1 MQVKASSSQHK
12 SIASSLIENLAV
24 LILKTRLARYDEV
37 KVKVDASPLGL
48 IQGKIDGVTIQ
59 GTDWASPVA
68 LTSRSLYF
76 SLGLTQ
82 IDYTA
87 LLMERRISLRS
98 PKPQG
103 QARILF
109 SPNDFGN
116 FLRHPLFQAATKRAV
131 QGGPFNFDGSSVSI
145 EEGSVLF
152 TGTWRGETYDL
163 CLMPNQPEEGEK
175 KVRLTAR
182 GRRSKEKDAI
192 VSSDL
197 ASFFNEL
204 LIDLQG
210 VQLRFLSMDVIRSSS
225 SDRQDPLLLEMKL
238 KASLV
243 EVPPIDVEF

>member
-1 MQVKASSSQHK
+1 MQVKASSSQQN

-37 KVKVDASPLGL
+37 KVKVDASPFGL
-48 IQGKIDGVTIQ
+48 IQGKIEGVTIQ

-87 LLMERRISLRS
+87 LLMERRISLLP

-116 FLRHPLFQAATKRAV
+116 FLRHPLFQAAAQRAV
-131 QGGPFNFDGSSVSI
+131 QGGPFNFDGSSVRI
-145 EEGSVLF
+145 EEGSALF

-163 CLMPNQPEEGEK
+163 CLMPNQSEDGN

-182 GRRSKEKDAI
+182 GRRSREEDTL
-192 VSSDL
+192 VSSEL
-197 ASFFNEL
+197 ASFFNNL

-210 VQLRFLSMDVIRSSS
+210 VQLRFLSMDVIRSLS

-243 EVPPIDVEF
+243 EVPPLDVKF